1 VVRKK
6 PGLQNPHAVVIE
18 HAVDKDG
25 GGLGG
30 VEGFAA
36 GVGVQA
42 CTLNSEQHGEFLGRK
57 VATARI
63 VTNCP

>member
-1 VVRKK
+1 
-6 PGLQNPHAVVIE
+6 
-18 HAVDKDG
+18 VDEYG
-25 GGLGG
+25 GGLCR

-42 CTLNSEQHGEFLGRK
+42 CTLNSEQHGGFLGRK
-57 VATARI
+57 VATPWI